1 MTFLYRADRYK
12 ADKKD
17 NVRYKLA
24 FIEEPDTVRKY
35 ESEGRSS
42 FDYGIGILLSD
53 LAVYR
58 LVAHIQRRTDIVRYK
73 LAFIEEEKQY
83 G

>member
-1 MTFLYRADRYK
+1 MNNR
-12 ADKKD
+12 KD
-17 NVRYKLA
+17 
-24 FIEEPDTVRKY
+24 EPDTVRMC

-58 LVAHIQRRTDIVRYK
+58 LVAHIQRRTVIVK
-73 LAFIEEEKQY
+73 INY
-83 G
+83 GL